1 MTDTVFD
8 SMVSDNE
15 AYVMP
20 SCPTDPSYPPF
31 ICPKGKDHC
40 PKNIE
45 KRKDIKGWLYQA
57 AFHGCLPCVQHSI
70 EKLGVDPHIESDSQK
85 YTPLVWA
92 KWAAAKEVD
101 GATEVVKYLTDR

>member
-1 MTDTVFD
+1 MTGTVFD

-20 SCPTDPSYPPF
+20 SCHTDPYFPPF

-57 AFHGCLPCVQHSI
+57 AFHGCLSCVRHCI
-70 EKLGVDPHIESDSQK
+70 EELGVDPPIESDTQK
-85 YTPLVWA
+85 SLWSISLIDELGED
-92 KWAAAKEVD
+92 AAKEV
-101 GATEVVKYLTDR
+101 VVYLTNR